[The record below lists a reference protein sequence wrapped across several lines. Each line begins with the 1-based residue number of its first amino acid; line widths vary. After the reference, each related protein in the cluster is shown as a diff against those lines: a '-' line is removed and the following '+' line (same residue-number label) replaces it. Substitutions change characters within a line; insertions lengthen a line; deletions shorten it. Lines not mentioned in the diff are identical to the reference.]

1 MKISVTEIA
10 SRADAFYAARDDVRS
25 VSQSLE
31 LLEAALTSE
40 FDYELAWRAGRA
52 LFFLGQEAESEARAR
67 ERHARAIEVCGRAA
81 GACPARVEGH
91 FWLGV
96 NLALLA
102 ALENP
107 LSALWHALKARCS
120 LHRAI
125 SIDPAY
131 HAAGPLRVLAR
142 LEARLPTV
150 FGGGYKRA
158 RAHFERAVAIAPNN
172 TVTRLY
178 FAELLAAA
186 GEQPRARQQ
195 LEALLNAPP
204 DPAWAFEI
212 ARDRRLAE
220 AMLKN
225 LSPKSKVQSPKSS

>member
-1 MKISVTEIA
+1 MGAGQMKISVMEIA
-10 SRADAFYAARDDVRS
+10 SRADAFYAARDETQS
-25 VSQSLE
+25 VSRSLE
-31 LLEAALTSE
+31 LLEAALRGE
-40 FDYELAWRAGRA
+40 FAYELAWRAGRA
-52 LFFLGQEAESEARAR
+52 LFFLGQEAESEASAR
-67 ERHARAIEVCGRAA
+67 ERHARAIKICGRAA
-81 GACPARVEGH
+81 SACPARVGGH

-107 LSALWHALKARCS
+107 AAALWHALKARRS
-120 LHRAI
+120 LRRSI

-131 HAAGPLRVLAR
+131 HGAGPLRVLAR
-142 LEARLPTV
+142 LEARLPII

-158 RAHFERAVAIAPNN
+158 RAHFERAVALAPAN

-186 GEQPRARQQ
+186 GERTSARQQ

-204 DPAWAFEI
+204 DPVWAFEM

-220 AMLKN
+220 VMLR
-225 LSPKSKVQSPKSS
+225 SV